1 MEPAAGNFIGRLF
14 VNVWEEIGWRGFA
27 LPRLQ
32 ARYNAL
38 TASLVLGL
46 LWSLWHLPLYL
57 SADNF
62 LAEVPFYDFF
72 PEFVFVS
79 IIYTWIYNNANGS
92 LLFVTL
98 FHVIGNVV
106 ALLLLEAGL
115 SLVSYLTAHLVI
127 ILIIAVALVVVFGP
141 ENLTNEK
148 RHSMT

>member
-1 MEPAAGNFIGRLF
+1 M
-14 VNVWEEIGWRGFA
+14 
-27 LPRLQ
+27 
-32 ARYNAL
+32 
-38 TASLVLGL
+38 
-46 LWSLWHLPLYL
+46 

-72 PEFVFVS
+72 PVFVFVS
-79 IIYTWIYNNANGS
+79 IIYTWIYNNTNGS

-98 FHVIGNVV
+98 FHAIGNVV

-141 ENLTNEK
+141 ENLTDEN